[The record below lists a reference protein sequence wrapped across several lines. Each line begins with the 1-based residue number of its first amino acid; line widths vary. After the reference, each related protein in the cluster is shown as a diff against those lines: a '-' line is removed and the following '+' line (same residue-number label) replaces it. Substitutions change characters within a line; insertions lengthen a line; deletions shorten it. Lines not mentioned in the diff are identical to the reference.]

1 MSRPEQFPL
10 RDIQPPPY
18 QPPPDTALP
27 PYPGLATTN
36 SSGKLSSI
44 ANLHYYYHSYHKF
57 ISFSISESISSN
69 KSIILISQT
78 LIL

>member
-36 SSGKLSSI
+36 SSGKLNST
-44 ANLHYYYHSYHKF
+44 ANLHHYYH
-57 ISFSISESISSN
+57 I
-69 KSIILISQT
+69 
-78 LIL
+78 